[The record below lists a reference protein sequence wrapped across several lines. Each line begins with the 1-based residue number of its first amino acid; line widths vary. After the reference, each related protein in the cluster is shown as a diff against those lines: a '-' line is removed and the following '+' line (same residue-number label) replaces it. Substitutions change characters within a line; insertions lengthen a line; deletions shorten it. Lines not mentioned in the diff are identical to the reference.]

1 MHQHSFLSKEKRYLK
16 TRKLYLNKFSEIDKN
31 KQFDTSNSSDESGIV
46 R

>member
-31 KQFDTSNSSDESGIV
+31 RNNLILQTVQTSLAL
-46 R
+46 